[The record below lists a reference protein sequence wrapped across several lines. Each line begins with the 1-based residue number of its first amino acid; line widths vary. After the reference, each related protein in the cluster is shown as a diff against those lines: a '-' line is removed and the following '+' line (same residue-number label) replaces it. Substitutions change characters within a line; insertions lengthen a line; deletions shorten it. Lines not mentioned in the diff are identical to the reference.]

1 MIPHSRPTLG
11 PEEHQAVEEV
21 LASGQIA
28 QGKKTALF
36 EKRFCEFTGRRFAVA
51 VSSGTSALHLSLV
64 ALGIGRGDEVIL
76 PSFTCAALLH
86 ALAAV
91 GAKPVLADIDPEDF
105 NLTAAEVKKKIRKKT
120 RAILVPHS
128 FGRAARMEE
137 ILSFKIP
144 VIEDGTQALGARVGN
159 QKVGSFGAA
168 SIFSFYATKMITTG
182 EGGMVL
188 TDFPRLA
195 ERIHDLRDY
204 DKKENFRLRTNS
216 KMTDLEAAMGIE
228 QLKKLESF
236 IESRREIAREYHE
249 SLANSPVILP
259 TEDPQRDHVYYRFVV
274 RIRKKSQ
281 AWLKE
286 LEKRSVEVKRP
297 VYKPLHR
304 YLELSDTSFPETARA
319 MKEACSLPIYPS
331 LAPESRVQIS
341 HALQASFA
349 EPKLLKRRLQHVEI

>member
-11 PEEHQAVEEV
+11 PEEKQAVEEV
-21 LASGQIA
+21 LSSGQIA
-28 QGKKTALF
+28 QGKKTVLF
-36 EKRFCEFTGRRFAVA
+36 EKKFCEFTGRRFAVA
-51 VSSGTSALHLSLV
+51 VSSGTSALHLTLL

-76 PSFTCAALLH
+76 PSFTCTALLH

-91 GAKPVLADIDPEDF
+91 RAKPVLADIDPEDF
-105 NLTAAEVKKKIRKKT
+105 NLSVSEVKKKIRKKT
-120 RAILVPHS
+120 KAIFVPHS

-204 DKKENFRLRTNS
+204 DKKEDFHLRTNS

-228 QLKKLESF
+228 QLKKLETF
-236 IESRREIAREYHE
+236 IESRREIAGEYRR

-259 TEDPQRDHVYYRFVV
+259 TEDSHRGHVYYRFVV

-281 AWLKE
+281 EWLKE
-286 LEKRSVEVKRP
+286 LEKRGVEAKRP
-297 VYKPLHR
+297 IYKPLHR
-304 YLELSDTSFPETARA
+304 YLELSDSSFPETAQA
-319 MKEACSLPIYPS
+319 MKEACSLPVYPS
-331 LAPESRVQIS
+331 LSPEECAQIFQ
-341 HALQASFA
+341 ALQAGFA
-349 EPKLLKRRLQHVEI
+349 EPKGTQRRLQHVEI